1 MSFIHY
7 RIVLKLLSPLHV
19 GKRKYGNLM
28 ETRDY
33 VPGKTLWGA
42 LTARITRDFFDGNPT
57 YYEKVGNFIKENFR
71 ISYFWPSLDEE
82 NPYFPWKHEDFDYI
96 LKSSYMGQPI
106 DYSKK
111 STKEGQLHEVEY
123 ISPKA
128 RDGKQVYLVGDVWI
142 KSYVLEDKEKVKVNI
157 EGKSRDVPLWE
168 VLNSMLLGG
177 ERNYGWGRVQVQD
190 LKSEDKQYAIS
201 GIEIETND
209 IEIYFKFK
217 SSHYLPYHA
226 LAAEWENLSPAMG
239 GAIEGLIE
247 PLTGYEFKGRRF
259 ELASPPIC
267 YIPGSQVVK
276 EDLKLVISPFGIL
289 YSKLKG

>member
-57 YYEKVGNFIKENFR
+57 YYEMVGNFIKENFR

-111 STKEGQLHEVEY
+111 STEEGQLHEVEY
-123 ISPKA
+123 ISSKT
-128 RDGKQVYLVGDVWI
+128 RYDKQVYLMGDLWI
-142 KSYVLEDKEKVKVNI
+142 KDKVLKDKPENGGNPIIQINDKEILFKNI
-157 EGKSRDVPLWE
+157 
-168 VLNSMLLGG
+168 LNRLQIGG
-177 ERNYGWGRVQVQD
+177 EKGYGWGKVGMARPHPTKNHRTICGV
-190 LKSEDKQYAIS
+190 E
-201 GIEIETND
+201 
-209 IEIYFKFK
+209 F
-217 SSHYLPYHA
+217 
-226 LAAEWENLSPAMG
+226 
-239 GAIEGLIE
+239 
-247 PLTGYEFKGRRF
+247 YE
-259 ELASPPIC
+259 E
-267 YIPGSQVVK
+267 
-276 EDLKLVISPFGIL
+276 EE
-289 YSKLKG
+289 